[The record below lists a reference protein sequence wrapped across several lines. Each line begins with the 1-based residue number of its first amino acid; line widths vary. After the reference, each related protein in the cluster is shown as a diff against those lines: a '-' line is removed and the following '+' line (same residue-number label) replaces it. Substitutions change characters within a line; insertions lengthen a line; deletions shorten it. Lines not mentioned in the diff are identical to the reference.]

1 MYIITRRLNNNTI
14 RRINNNNNN
23 NIEDINN
30 DIKIMNKNKLK
41 HYIQDTIE
49 NMICAGY
56 EQQAI
61 ESYQESVNIDM
72 LNENYIN
79 IIKRSLMISKMI
91 QDSDYI

>member
-23 NIEDINN
+23 NDDINN
-30 DIKIMNKNKLK
+30 DIKSMNKSKLK

-72 LNENYIN
+72 LNENYIS
-79 IIKRSLMISKMI
+79 IIKRSLIITKMI
-91 QDSDYI
+91 QDADYI